1 VTIIIRKR
9 QPQQTY
15 VVKAEDWL
23 NPKMYYMD
31 AQDPYTGEAVVIYK
45 PAYKL
50 EWVLDENG
58 EPNYFF

>member
-1 VTIIIRKR
+1 
-9 QPQQTY
+9 
-15 VVKAEDWL
+15 
-23 NPKMYYMD
+23 MYYMD

-58 EPNYFF
+58 EPNYSF